1 MPLTARSLARGLA
14 VASISALALTGCT
27 SATSDAGKDGQNSD
41 SKGSAGSDASGAGVA
56 ETNFDD
62 VIVKQDIKVKGSEEN
77 TATIGVLS
85 LKVEGKVQT
94 LRLAVTPH
102 FDSADDDEQINIYE
116 VWNERSFSPQLVD
129 KDNLKVYSPIKNSSQ
144 KWTSNSFYTQ
154 TKNETPMEVWVVYA
168 APEDDIDTVD
178 IRLADEWPL
187 FTDVPIDH

>member
-1 MPLTARSLARGLA
+1 MPLTARTLARGLA
-14 VASISALALTGCT
+14 VASISALALTGCS
-27 SATSDAGKDGQNSD
+27 SAPSDSGKDGQNSD

-62 VIVKQDIKVKGSEEN
+62 IIVKQDVEVKGSEEN

-102 FDSADDDEQINIYE
+102 FDSADDDDQISIFK

-129 KDNLKVYSPIKNSSQ
+129 KDNLKVYSPIR
-144 KWTSNSFYTQ
+144 NSFENWASDSVYTK
-154 TKNETPMEVWVVYA
+154 TKNETPMEAWVVYA

-187 FTDVPIDH
+187 FTDVPIDR

>member
-27 SATSDAGKDGQNSD
+27 SAPSDSGKDGQNSD

-62 VIVKQDIKVKGSEEN
+62 IIVKQDVEVKGSEEN

-102 FDSADDDEQINIYE
+102 FDSADDDDQINIYK

-129 KDNLKVYSPIKNSSQ
+129 KDNLKVYSPIRNSLENWASD
-144 KWTSNSFYTQ
+144 SFYTK
-154 TKNETPMEVWVVYA
+154 TKNETPMEAWAVYA

-178 IRLADEWPL
+178 IRLTDEWPL

>member
-27 SATSDAGKDGQNSD
+27 SAPSDSGKDGQNSD

-94 LRLAVTPH
+94 LRLSVTPH